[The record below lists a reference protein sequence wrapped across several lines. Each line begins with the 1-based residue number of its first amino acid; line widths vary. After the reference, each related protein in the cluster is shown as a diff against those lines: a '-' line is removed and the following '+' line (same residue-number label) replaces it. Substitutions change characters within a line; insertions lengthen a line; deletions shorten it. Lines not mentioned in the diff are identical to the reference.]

1 MTQAEQRFLQP
12 TKRSGYLM
20 TKHFLYTAAF
30 AIALSGCTT
39 VVKERVVVHDRP
51 AVVRQAPVP
60 IQEVIPAPPASG
72 YAWIQGHW
80 VWRDH
85 GWQWQPGHW
94 YQGAARPMPALI
106 VEQITV
112 APSPA
117 HYWVPGHWSWHHNE
131 WEWSRGHWER

>member
-1 MTQAEQRFLQP
+1 MKKEL
-12 TKRSGYLM
+12 
-20 TKHFLYTAAF
+20 LYSVAF

-39 VVKERVVVHDRP
+39 VVKERVVVHDQA
-51 AVVRQAPVP
+51 AVVRQAPAP
-60 IQEVIPAPPASG
+60 IHEVIPAPPAAG
-72 YAWIQGHW
+72 YAWVQGHW

-85 GWQWQPGHW
+85 GWQWEPGHW
-94 YQGAARPMPALI
+94 YQGSVRPMPPVI

-117 HYWVPGHWSWHHNE
+117 HYWIPGHWRWHHNE

>member
-1 MTQAEQRFLQP
+1 MEIKLFFTTLNPRISNMGHKLIHA
-12 TKRSGYLM
+12 
-20 TKHFLYTAAF
+20 AAF

-39 VVKERVVVHDRP
+39 VVKERVVVHDHPP
-51 AVVRQAPVP
+51 AVRQAPAV
-60 IQEVIPAPPASG
+60 IQEGIPPAPAVG
-72 YAWIQGHW
+72 YAWVQGHW
-80 VWRDH
+80 AWHEH
-85 GWQWQPGHW
+85 GWEWQRGHW

-117 HYWVPGHWSWHHNE
+117 HYWVPGHWRWQHNE

>member
-1 MTQAEQRFLQP
+1 MRHKLIYA
-12 TKRSGYLM
+12 
-20 TKHFLYTAAF
+20 AAF

-39 VVKERVVVHDRP
+39 VVKERVVVHDHP
-51 AVVRQAPVP
+51 PVVRQAPAV
-60 IQEVIPAPPASG
+60 IQEVIPPAPAVG

-80 VWRDH
+80 AWHDH
-85 GWQWQPGHW
+85 GWEWQRGHW
-94 YQGAARPMPALI
+94 YQGAARPMPAVI

-117 HYWVPGHWSWHHNE
+117 HYWVPGHWRWQHNE